1 MKLLEVGITTFN
13 SKTNLFDNHKC
24 FFELIVIKNSKFQII
39 RTAETSDETYNKAVE
54 WGKAAGKV
62 TITCK
67 DTPGFVVN
75 RLLVPFMGE
84 AFKMLERGLDFKLH
98 DILVTPEKEKY
109 VRIIS
114 FVYVHCR

>member
-1 MKLLEVGITTFN
+1 
-13 SKTNLFDNHKC
+13 
-24 FFELIVIKNSKFQII
+24 
-39 RTAETSDETYNKAVE
+39 
-54 WGKAAGKV
+54 
-62 TITCK
+62 
-67 DTPGFVVN
+67 
-75 RLLVPFMGE
+75 MGE